1 MRAAGGTRVPL
12 MLDWL
17 IWLSI
22 PNVNAEW
29 EKPAGAHGRWGGRV
43 GFHEQAPLG
52 GQTHLTS
59 TRQGGAVMLTGRP
72 ASGVGGVPEAD
83 GRPRCDC
90 MEQLVKKQ
98 RFKKKKKKK
107 APFQCH
113 YYYLNKETTY
123 LKKKFFLATKCHE
136 WDLSSRTRDRTRGP
150 TAPPH

>member
-1 MRAAGGTRVPL
+1 MEMRAAGGTRVPL

-98 RFKKKKKKK
+98 RLKKKKESAFPVPLLLFKQK
-107 APFQCH
+107 
-113 YYYLNKETTY
+113 TTY
-123 LKKKFFLATKCHE
+123 
-136 WDLSSRTRDRTRGP
+136 
-150 TAPPH
+150 